1 MRRVAQREID
11 VIEKSAKTAIERKSV
26 ETQEKIMI
34 GGLTSEDARLFLES
48 MPTAEAL
55 MPVLTID
62 RVATLLIEEKA
73 AS

>member
-11 VIEKSAKTAIERKSV
+11 VSEKSAKTAIERKSV